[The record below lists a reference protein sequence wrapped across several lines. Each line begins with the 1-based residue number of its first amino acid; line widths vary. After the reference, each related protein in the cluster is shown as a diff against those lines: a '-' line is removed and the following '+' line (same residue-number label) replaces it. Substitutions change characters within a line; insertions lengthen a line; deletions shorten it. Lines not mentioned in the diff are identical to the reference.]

1 MLIMMTVAFLIPC
14 ALAAMPGLRGTPG
27 VTQPPG
33 AALRG
38 TSPLLGGG
46 VYPPVPQ
53 VYLQQQQQQ
62 LGAGGMRSEAQ
73 LQQQQ
78 QQGVLDG
85 EVAWC
90 ASSAVPPRPQARR
103 PPVL

>member
-14 ALAAMPGLRGTPG
+14 ALAAMPGLRGSPG
-27 VTQPPG
+27 VTQAPG

-53 VYLQQQQQQ
+53 AYLQQQQ

-78 QQGVLDG
+78 QQQGVVDG